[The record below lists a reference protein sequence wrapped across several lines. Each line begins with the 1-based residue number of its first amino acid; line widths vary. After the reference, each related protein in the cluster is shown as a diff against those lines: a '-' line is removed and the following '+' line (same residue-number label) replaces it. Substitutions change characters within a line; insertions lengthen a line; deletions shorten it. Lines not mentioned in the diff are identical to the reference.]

1 VYNVFRKDA
10 ILGMINIFMYK
21 LRLIKS
27 AYFVNRKVK
36 WTLCCFLCQLS
47 DLPLELLEMVL
58 MRTFVM
64 LYSRDSESG
73 KSLSSEWR
81 AFALLASVCSSWRYA
96 LIGWPE
102 SPTPKW
108 VRHQLKKLI
117 ERKYTYTQTHT
128 SVSCLTITCMY

>member
-1 VYNVFRKDA
+1 LLNTVYNVFRKDA

-36 WTLCCFLCQLS
+36 WTLCYFLCQLS
-47 DLPLELLEMVL
+47 DLPLELLETVL

-64 LYSRDSESG
+64 LYLSDSEADDDRCRYQSG
-73 KSLSSEWR
+73 KSRSSEWR
-81 AFALLASVCSSWRYA
+81 TFALLASVCSSWRYA

-117 ERKYTYTQTHT
+117 ERKYTYT
-128 SVSCLTITCMY
+128 

>member
-1 VYNVFRKDA
+1 MLNTVYNVFRKDA

-47 DLPLELLEMVL
+47 DLPLELLETVL
-58 MRTFVM
+58 MRTYLM
-64 LYSRDSESG
+64 LYSRDSESDDDRCRYQSG
-73 KSLSSEWR
+73 KSRSSEWR
-81 AFALLASVCSSWRYA
+81 TFALLASVCSSWRYA

-117 ERKYTYTQTHT
+117 EREYTYT
-128 SVSCLTITCMY
+128 